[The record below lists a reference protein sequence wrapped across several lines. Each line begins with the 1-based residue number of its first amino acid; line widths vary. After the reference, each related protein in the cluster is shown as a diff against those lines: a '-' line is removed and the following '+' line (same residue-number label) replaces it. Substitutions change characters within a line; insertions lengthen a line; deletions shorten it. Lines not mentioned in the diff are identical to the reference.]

1 MPEPVISRFTHCGYA
16 WDPSRFSAE
25 WSAIVSWRR
34 TYFPGAMVDGI
45 VTVQEL
51 LFAISV
57 SEAHVPGAGEPLMRP
72 ASSILLNRRAVLST
86 VVQSPLQEAR

>member
-1 MPEPVISRFTHCGYA
+1 
-16 WDPSRFSAE
+16 
-25 WSAIVSWRR
+25 
-34 TYFPGAMVDGI
+34 MVDGM